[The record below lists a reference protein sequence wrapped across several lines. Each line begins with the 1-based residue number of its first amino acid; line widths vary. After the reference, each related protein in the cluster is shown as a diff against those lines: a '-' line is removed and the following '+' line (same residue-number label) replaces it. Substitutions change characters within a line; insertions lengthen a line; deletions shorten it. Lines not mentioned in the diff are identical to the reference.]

1 MLSYFSVCT
10 SLKPQSQLWL
20 HRYEYLVTASRNP
33 DKKQHN
39 QASEKR
45 PSCQQMLHFGCSP
58 SGNERN
64 VTNNTLRHC
73 DQVVTLERSCSVNL
87 SDFRAVLWKVP
98 LSVHH
103 QWDRTKLC
111 TQPSMW
117 GKPQTLSHT
126 PGLQPI
132 TWVWAKALLS
142 AGFSLSLSVSRSRS
156 TSAAPLCA
164 AVTVDRLCVCV
175 CVWGKCV
182 WTVCAALSAE
192 ACVIYN
198 HLELLEVSAWMFIFL
213 LCPITLRRK
222 QKTKHPILHADLWGG
237 NSA

>member
-1 MLSYFSVCT
+1 
-10 SLKPQSQLWL
+10 
-20 HRYEYLVTASRNP
+20 
-33 DKKQHN
+33 
-39 QASEKR
+39 
-45 PSCQQMLHFGCSP
+45 MLHFGCSP

-64 VTNNTLRHC
+64 VTNNMLRHC

>member
-1 MLSYFSVCT
+1 MDRSTSIIFLTFTQQATVFQPQHTPIRLLDAVLFFSLYISEASISALT
-10 SLKPQSQLWL
+10 AQIWIFSDSLQKSRQETTQSSVW
-20 HRYEYLVTASRNP
+20 
-33 DKKQHN
+33 
-39 QASEKR
+39 KR

-64 VTNNTLRHC
+64 VINNTLRHC

-87 SDFRAVLWKVP
+87 LDFRAVLWKVP

-117 GKPQTLSHT
+117 AKPQTLSHT

-156 TSAAPLCA
+156 TSASPLCA
-164 AVTVDRLCVCV
+164 AVTVDRLCVCLCLGKV
-175 CVWGKCV
+175 CLHG
-182 WTVCAALSAE
+182 VCSSF
-192 ACVIYN
+192 CR
-198 HLELLEVSAWMFIFL
+198 S
-213 LCPITLRRK
+213 LCNL
-222 QKTKHPILHADLWGG
+222 
-237 NSA
+237 